1 MIAEQMNEEM
11 NPVLHAHF
19 TEEETK
25 PPSDLSAVAQ
35 VVDGRGLEP
44 GSSDSEPLLQP
55 QLLWDL

>member
-1 MIAEQMNEEM
+1 MFAERRNEEM

-35 VVDGRGLEP
+35 GVDGRGLEP
-44 GSSDSEPLLQP
+44 GSSDSEPLLEP
-55 QLLWDL
+55 